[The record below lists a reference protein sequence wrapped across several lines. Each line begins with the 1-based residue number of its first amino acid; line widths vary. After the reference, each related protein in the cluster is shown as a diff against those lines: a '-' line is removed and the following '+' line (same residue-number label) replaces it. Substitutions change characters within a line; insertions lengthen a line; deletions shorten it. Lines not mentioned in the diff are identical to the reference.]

1 MISDLNKNNLATF
14 VARGGWVGD
23 QANKIKNLVGLYESK
38 EMPTE
43 ALIHMC
49 TEIMKMTSADATADE
64 ILSKDDLN
72 NVVTAIVDD
81 AKAAW
86 V

>member
-1 MISDLNKNNLATF
+1 
-14 VARGGWVGD
+14 
-23 QANKIKNLVGLYESK
+23 
-38 EMPTE
+38 
-43 ALIHMC
+43 MC